1 MVNKDNTNNTDNAV
15 NEKIEEL
22 EDKIK
27 ELEDNN
33 LRTHADFQN
42 IKKRLEKEKLNSIKY
57 AQEKFALDI
66 LDVLDSLYIAVQ
78 IIKDEKEKEGIN
90 NTIKKLID
98 IFNKYN
104 IAEVLYDTFNP
115 NLHQAVQSVDSDK
128 DPGEIVDV
136 LRKGY
141 IIHDKILRPA
151 MVSVSN

>member
-141 IIHDKILRPA
+141 TIHDKILRPA
-151 MVSVSN
+151 MVLVSN